1 MQPTSTS
8 PVPTKTNLVVA
19 YRVTTHLFAI
29 FVLVQAVMAGQI
41 VAEGE
46 MQTAHGILGNI
57 TFLLGV
63 AGLVL
68 AIVVRAPKSAIT
80 LAAALIALLVLQ
92 IALGYS
98 GRDSAGATAWH
109 IPNGVLIFGLATW
122 QLMLGRRLA
131 TTE

>member
-1 MQPTSTS
+1 MPPTSTS

-19 YRVTTHLFAI
+19 YRVTAHLFAI
-29 FVLVQAVMAGQI
+29 FVLIQAVMAGQI

-46 MQTAHGILGNI
+46 LQTAHGILGNI

-63 AGLVL
+63 ASLVL
-68 AIVVRAPKSAIT
+68 ALVIRAPKSAIA
-80 LAAALIALLVLQ
+80 LAAALVVLLVIQ

-98 GRDSAGATAWH
+98 GRDSSSATAWH
-109 IPNGVLIFGLATW
+109 VPNGVLIFGLATW
-122 QLMLGRRLA
+122 QLMLGRRLT